1 MMADEIDRNVR
12 WVLTFAEKTP
22 QMAIQ
27 DATVT
32 PSGAEYRV
40 EASVAN
46 VGWMATA
53 TVHAT
58 EELDIAK
65 PVRVWLELVNA
76 ELASGDPVVSLGVL
90 PGTGG
95 RAPDAHT
102 VAWTVHIN
110 DSSRPARATLVV
122 QSEKAGTVRWTLE
135 LPVDGT
141 RRWE

>member
-1 MMADEIDRNVR
+1 MMANEIDRNVR

-22 QMAIQ
+22 QIAIQ

-32 PSGAEYRV
+32 PSGGQYRV

-65 PVRVWLELVNA
+65 PVRVRLELVNA

-90 PGTGG
+90 PGTRGG
-95 RAPDAHT
+95 AAEGHT
-102 VAWTVHIN
+102 VGWTLRIS
-110 DSSRPARATLVV
+110 DRSRPARVTLVV

-135 LPVDGT
+135 LPVAGT
-141 RRWE
+141 RRQ